1 MMRAEA
7 EARAAEKTELDLRQA
22 QLDAKETAAK
32 AAAQAAA
39 AQSAEQAE
47 AARIAMEAAR
57 AQQAAAEEAALRNA
71 AQAEAT
77 EGALEAARKSAEA
90 QAAAAQEA
98 AARLADASLASL
110 AVPETV
116 VVEKVVEREK
126 IVHVPGERV
135 VEKEIVHVPG
145 ERVVEREIVH
155 VPGERVVETRTEER
169 VIEIPAPLPGE
180 DVVPAR
186 MFADSM
192 ETIDRLRGE
201 RNALHAKV
209 EQMFAAQGAKD
220 QELAQLKETAQRFKA
235 QADAARFAPVGGGAG
250 ASPGGYGGYGGSAA
264 SPGAPTTPATATAG
278 GASPYGDL
286 SAQAAQA
293 EAARAREECASA
305 DRAIAALVADL
316 HAKEDQLE
324 RLAVDVQKYKQ
335 GMAEMGSTRAALYR
349 EHVRAKIGWAEER
362 RITAERVRRAEAEA
376 EATRAEA
383 RDAQTLV
390 DRLKPGAESGLK
402 EALAAAH
409 SRLAVLQVREVRL
422 AKALESAVA
431 KEQQSRKDKEELEL
445 DVQEMSR
452 AARERLAFHERRAS
466 ESELRAARCR
476 RELDLRVPRAEHAA
490 VVDANRALQVR
501 FKELLETRVN
511 SLVAASQ
518 HAAAQEDAAHPR
530 DQADASTPP
539 SPPAQVR
546 VRESRA
552 LDAAA
557 AGRRTEGLLGRLPSA
572 AADRASF
579 AELRREVAE
588 ARAEL
593 DASKRAA
600 QLGHRES
607 ARLEE
612 AKADLER
619 SVESLEARLAAAKA
633 EAHDAREA
641 ERQCLVR
648 LATSVSEEK
657 HRAEMDALQLAEA
670 AVARLGAARA
680 RAETRAA
687 ESERALSRAGAEK
700 TARGAELATLRSAV
714 RDMERRSDAAAALG
728 RANDEILRL
737 KGSDAQL
744 RHHVQVAEAEADR
757 LHADCLRLYKR
768 LEVQDGRLH
777 GVREDA
783 RELTQAQDAALARV
797 ENALAG
803 RVDASEAEKWERAL
817 GELKRGAERREALL
831 AKAQDAVRAAADRA
845 EAAEAELRT
854 TKKLAALAE
863 RDDADANLREIRR
876 LGEELLQAKLD
887 AARAL
892 RAESAANDRGK
903 YLESVAADREAHL
916 AKIEETVMRE
926 KQSADARCEDL
937 QRKLRA
943 AQRQLLDA
951 RNDEG
956 GSGSAEGEP
965 SGADSNALRTPP
977 PAPRRR
983 ANAEALAAVG
993 AAAAGVGPGAASA
1006 ETQRMVLQQIE
1017 AIRALK
1023 LRAAESEAKA
1033 AHFEREIAQAKLS
1046 AKNAEEER
1054 DALRRRLEAHVAA
1067 TSVDGGVGGARSAG
1081 EESAVA
1087 QVTAVAQST
1096 VSRLQELV
1104 AEKNKALIK
1113 AQAAM
1118 TDLRSDALK
1127 KQAEDRR
1134 TIEEL
1139 NDLLFKQNQRE
1150 IKSMRDAVDFGGGGV
1165 SGGAGEL
1172 AGAAQFAG
1180 KSQAQL
1186 VALLQEREQA
1196 IEVLTMK
1203 YEQQRARHE
1212 VTEARLAEQAEAR
1225 DGEMKRV
1232 AQTAA
1237 PKPQNT
1243 RILETLV
1250 ARLKT
1255 QMSQKDKRLAQL
1267 KEAIKEL
1274 EKKLVDAMQKAAE
1287 ASARGAE
1294 ARSGENA
1301 AVRSAGDSRATVL
1314 AAKLKKTQDELQK
1327 AKQREER
1334 WEEERELLVRESRS
1348 ATDAAVRSSAAARRE
1363 TAARGAP
1370 PSPPPTTRIRSAP
1383 PPRTTTAPSG
1393 SRTRTRSATSWRT
1406 A

>member
-77 EGALEAARKSAEA
+77 KGALEAARKSAEA

-220 QELAQLKETAQRFKA
+220 QELAQLKEAAQRFKA

-511 SLVAASQ
+511 SLVAASRSRRRRRTPPC
-518 HAAAQEDAAHPR
+518 ARAEADVSTAASRAAQVARWGNSPR
-530 DQADASTPP
+530 RSTPP
-539 SPPAQVR
+539 PR
-546 VRESRA
+546 READRGASS
-552 LDAAA
+552 
-557 AGRRTEGLLGRLPSA
+557 GGSPSA

-657 HRAEMDALQLAEA
+657 HRAEMDALQLAEDE
-670 AVARLGAARA
+670 VARLGAELA

-993 AAAAGVGPGAASA
+993 AAAAAGGGA
-1006 ETQRMVLQQIE
+1006 
-1017 AIRALK
+1017 
-1023 LRAAESEAKA
+1023 
-1033 AHFEREIAQAKLS
+1033 
-1046 AKNAEEER
+1046 
-1054 DALRRRLEAHVAA
+1054 RR
-1067 TSVDGGVGGARSAG
+1067 GVGGDAADGASADRG
-1081 EESAVA
+1081 DPGAEA
-1087 QVTAVAQST
+1087 Q
-1096 VSRLQELV
+1096 
-1104 AEKNKALIK
+1104 
-1113 AQAAM
+1113 
-1118 TDLRSDALK
+1118 
-1127 KQAEDRR
+1127 
-1134 TIEEL
+1134 
-1139 NDLLFKQNQRE
+1139 
-1150 IKSMRDAVDFGGGGV
+1150 GGGV
-1165 SGGAGEL
+1165 RGEGGAL
-1172 AGAAQFAG
+1172 
-1180 KSQAQL
+1180 
-1186 VALLQEREQA
+1186 
-1196 IEVLTMK
+1196 
-1203 YEQQRARHE
+1203 RARDCAG
-1212 VTEARLAEQAEAR
+1212 EAE
-1225 DGEMKRV
+1225 
-1232 AQTAA
+1232 
-1237 PKPQNT
+1237 
-1243 RILETLV
+1243 
-1250 ARLKT
+1250 
-1255 QMSQKDKRLAQL
+1255 
-1267 KEAIKEL
+1267 
-1274 EKKLVDAMQKAAE
+1274 
-1287 ASARGAE
+1287 
-1294 ARSGENA
+1294 
-1301 AVRSAGDSRATVL
+1301 
-1314 AAKLKKTQDELQK
+1314 
-1327 AKQREER
+1327 REER
-1334 WEEERELLVRESRS
+1334 GGG
-1348 ATDAAVRSSAAARRE
+1348 ARRVA
-1363 TAARGAP
+1363 TAAGGARRGDERRRRRRGRAERRGGIRRRAGHRGGAEHGEPAAGARRGEEQGADQGAGGDDGSALGRAEETGGGPADDRGAQRLALQAEP
-1370 PSPPPTTRIRSAP
+1370 ARD
-1383 PPRTTTAPSG
+1383 
-1393 SRTRTRSATSWRT
+1393 
-1406 A
+1406 